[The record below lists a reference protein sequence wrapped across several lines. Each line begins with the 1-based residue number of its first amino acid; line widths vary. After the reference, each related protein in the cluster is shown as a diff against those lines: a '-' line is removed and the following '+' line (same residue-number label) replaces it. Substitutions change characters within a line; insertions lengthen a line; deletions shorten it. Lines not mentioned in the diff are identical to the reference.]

1 MDLQE
6 HKIKHINRKGKVR
19 IVVAFF
25 SVGLILSA
33 VLRYLDQNSQD
44 PPQIAGF
51 ATLIYVGITV
61 IAAVILSRVGVPMQ
75 RLGFGLKF
83 LPWRYLAL
91 AAIGVGF
98 IQLFGLILDPL
109 LERFVGEPRNLER
122 FSDIAGSPA
131 SLIKL
136 LALNWTLAA
145 FGEELVF
152 RIVLMR
158 GIAFG
163 LGDSRTA
170 FGTALIAQ
178 AILFGVIHAYQGPSG
193 IISSGING
201 LIFGGL
207 TLAARGSIWP
217 AAIAHGASNT
227 IGILSLYLTA

>member
-1 MDLQE
+1 MNDQE
-6 HKIKHINRKGKVR
+6 HKIKLINRKWKVR
-19 IVVAFF
+19 IVVVFF
-25 SVGLILSA
+25 GAGLILSA

-61 IAAVILSRVGVPMQ
+61 IAAVILTRIGVPMHG
-75 RLGFGLKF
+75 LGFGF
-83 LPWRYLAL
+83 NFRPVSYLVL
-91 AAIGVGF
+91 AAMGVGF
-98 IQLFGLILDPL
+98 IQLFGLMIDPL

-122 FSDIAGSPA
+122 FSDIAGSPIA
-131 SLIKL
+131 LIKL
-136 LALNWTLAA
+136 LVLNWTLAA
-145 FGEELVF
+145 IGEELAF

-158 GIAFG
+158 GIAFN

-170 FGTALIAQ
+170 FGIALIAQ
-178 AILFGVIHAYQGPSG
+178 AILFGAIHAYQGPSG

-227 IGILSLYLTA
+227 IGILSLYLAA